1 MRQLW
6 KFLIHRRAGFAM
18 LIILGICFRFFNLNN
33 YPYWGDEFF
42 SLLRLSGYTQR
53 ELIDKVFTGT
63 LMQISDLNGYQ
74 SVHNDRTWLD
84 TLRSLA
90 IEDAQHPPLYYV
102 LLRFWSE
109 RFGDSIAAIRSF
121 SSLLS
126 LLALPAVYWLSLELF
141 ALPLAAWLAV
151 GLVCVSPLHVLNAQE
166 VREYGLWT
174 VTILLSSLLLLRAM
188 RRPQRQTWIAYAFS
202 CTIGLYTFPM
212 TVFIMVSHAL
222 YVGKIEAFRPSRTVQ
237 AFLIAIG
244 CAAIAFSPWAI
255 VVWQSRQQ
263 IIATNLWSSYPMTLI
278 ERWGNYGF
286 NLGLSFVAIPHVFS
300 KLPQAEIAI
309 GLWLTIPPVV
319 LATIWISVYA
329 LYFLIIKA
337 PPAARWF
344 LLSLMGVTFVAL
356 FLPDV
361 ITSPRRSTAYRYL
374 MPCYLGLHLVIAH
387 LMAVKLNSTK
397 RRSHLWQGLIFGLL
411 LSAVVTGA
419 VHTQVEGGLNYY
431 REPEHPRIAQ
441 LIDAAPHPLLI
452 GSINRSPNRLPGT
465 DGSLGVLFTLLHR
478 LEPSTWVQLVVEPQV
493 PILPEGYQYFLYNP
507 SKGLLESL
515 RRKYDVSRLQASLQG
530 ELWQLKPR

>member
-6 KFLIHRRAGFAM
+6 KFPIYRRTGFAM
-18 LIILGICFRFFNLNN
+18 LIILGIFFRFFNLDH

-53 ELIDKVFTGT
+53 ELIDNVFTGS
-63 LMQISDLNGYQ
+63 LMQISDLNVYQ
-74 SVHNDRTWLD
+74 STHNDKTLLD
-84 TLRSLA
+84 TLQSLA
-90 IEDAQHPPLYYV
+90 IKDAQHPPLYYV
-102 LLRFWSE
+102 LLRLWSE

-121 SSLLS
+121 SSLVS

-151 GLVCVSPLHVLNAQE
+151 VLVCVSPLHVLNAQE
-166 VREYGLWT
+166 VREYRLWT
-174 VTILLSSLLLLRAM
+174 ATILLSSLLLLRAM
-188 RRPQRQTWIAYAFS
+188 RRPQRQTWIAYGLS

-212 TVFIMVSHAL
+212 TVFVLVSHAL
-222 YVGKIEAFRPSRTVQ
+222 YLGKMEAFRLSKTVK
-237 AFLIAIG
+237 AFLLAIS
-244 CAAIAFSPWAI
+244 CAAIAFLPRAI
-255 VVWQSRQQ
+255 VIWQSRQQ

-286 NLGLSFVAIPHVFS
+286 NLGLSFVAIPHAFS
-300 KLPQAEIAI
+300 KLPQAEIEI
-309 GLWLTIPPVV
+309 RLWLTIPVVV
-319 LATIWISVYA
+319 LATIWISAYV
-329 LYFLIIKA
+329 LYFLMIKA

-361 ITSPRRSTAYRYL
+361 LTGSRRSTAYRYL
-374 MPCYLGLHLVIAH
+374 MPCYLGLHLAIAY
-387 LMAVKLNSTK
+387 LMAIKLRATN
-397 RRSHLWQGLIFGLL
+397 RRSHLWRGLIFGLL

-419 VHTQVEGGLNYY
+419 VHTQVKGGLNYY
-431 REPEHPRIAQ
+431 WEPEHSRIAQ
-441 LIDAAPHPLLI
+441 IINAAPHPLLI

-465 DGSLGVLFTLLHR
+465 DGLLGVLFTLLHR

-493 PILPEGYQYFLYNP
+493 LIVPGGYQYFPYNP
-507 SKGLLESL
+507 SECLLDSL
-515 RRKYDVSRLQASLQG
+515 WRKYDASRLQASSQG

>member
-1 MRQLW
+1 
-6 KFLIHRRAGFAM
+6 M
-18 LIILGICFRFFNLNN
+18 LILLGIFFRFFNLDR

-53 ELIDKVFTGT
+53 ELIDNVFTGT
-63 LMQISDLNGYQ
+63 LMQIWDLNVYQ
-74 SVHNDRTWLD
+74 SVHNGRTWLD
-84 TLRSLA
+84 TVQSLA

-126 LLALPAVYWLSLELF
+126 LLALPTIYWLSLELF
-141 ALPLAAWLAV
+141 ALPLAAWFAV
-151 GLVCVSPLHVLNAQE
+151 ALVCVSPLHVLNAQE

-212 TVFIMVSHAL
+212 TVFVMVSHAL
-222 YVGKIEAFRPSRTVQ
+222 YLGKMEAFQPSKTVK

-244 CAAIAFSPWAI
+244 GAAIAFLPWAI
-255 VVWQSRQQ
+255 VIWQSRQQ

-286 NLGLSFVAIPHVFS
+286 NLALSFVAIPHAFS

-309 GLWLTIPPVV
+309 ELWLTIPPVV
-319 LATIWISVYA
+319 LATIWISAYA
-329 LYFLIIKA
+329 LYFLMLKA

-361 ITSPRRSTAYRYL
+361 LTGSRRSTAYRYL
-374 MPCYLGLHLVIAH
+374 MPCYLGLHLAIAD
-387 LMAVKLNSTK
+387 LMAVKLSATN
-397 RRSHLWQGLIFGLL
+397 RRSHLWRGLIFGLL
-411 LSAVVTGA
+411 LSAVVTGM

-431 REPEHPRIAQ
+431 REPEHPQIAQ
-441 LIDAAPHPLLI
+441 IIHAAPHPLLI
-452 GSINRSPNRLPGT
+452 GSINRSLNRLPGA

-507 SKGLLESL
+507 SEYLLNSL
-515 RRKYDVSRLQASLQG
+515 RQQYDASRLQASLQG